1 VPTLVFQLFYAVN
14 LYISYIRNRDYFM
27 TLSNAKHYKKSI
39 ITCILALVLFL
50 VSIYNASDNHHIIQL
65 AEAQQPEYQGDVLGT
80 NATTLTPTELF
91 SKIQDSVVQI
101 TTTSRDIAGPISSG
115 LGSGFIYDKDGHI
128 ITNYHVVAIA
138 SLSGLYSNYT
148 SSSNNNTDIIV
159 TFHDGSAYN
168 ARVVG
173 SDPFS
178 DIAVLRVENISESKL
193 IPLSFGN
200 SSQVKIG
207 EQVIAIGNPF
217 GLSGTLTVG
226 VVSGLGRTIPS
237 LAVEEGPSLPG
248 DNQGEQEQEQPRLPR
263 IPPPFDD
270 LFPDIPDLPFELPPL
285 IPDQPQQQESSGAFS
300 IPDIIQTDAAINPG
314 NSGGPL
320 LNMKG
325 QAIGMNTAIFSATG
339 VYAGVGFAIPSNTIT
354 KVVPSLI
361 ATGSYQHPWL
371 GLIGI
376 DITPDIAKALGL
388 GLEDAKGFLVI
399 GVNEGSPADKA
410 GIRGGDKVANI
421 NGREIRLGGD
431 IVLKI
436 DNQDVRKIEDILTY
450 LERYKHIGDTIQLTI
465 LRDGRPQTI
474 NITLTARPESTQL
487 QQPQPQAEVQRPSL
501 GISGINVTPAIAKAM
516 NLTQA
521 AGFLV
526 VDIIAEGPADKA
538 GIRGGY
544 VVANINGTEI
554 ELGGDVILRID
565 NITVNIIDDILSY
578 LNTKKVGDTVQLTIL
593 SDVKVENVSVQLGPS
608 SAAAG
613 PIESP
618 LGSDDIQPSLPSQPP
633 NDNSN
638 RQQQPQ
644 PDSSDSLL
652 NDLNNRCTEI
662 LGKSLCDQ
670 LFGR

>member
-1 VPTLVFQLFYAVN
+1 
-14 LYISYIRNRDYFM
+14 M

-50 VSIYNASDNHHIIQL
+50 VSIYNASDNHHIIQV
-65 AEAQQPEYQGDVLGT
+65 AEAQQPEYQGDVLGTNSTTLT

-193 IPLSFGN
+193 TPLSFGN

-237 LAVEEGPSLPG
+237 LAAEEGPSLPR
-248 DNQGEQEQEQPRLPR
+248 DNQGEQEQPRLPR

-465 LRDGRPQTI
+465 LRDGRPHTI

-593 SDVKVENVSVQLGPS
+593 SDGKVENVSVQLGPS
-608 SAAAG
+608 LAVAG

>member
-1 VPTLVFQLFYAVN
+1 
-14 LYISYIRNRDYFM
+14 M
-27 TLSNAKHYKKSI
+27 TLFSNAKHQRKSI
-39 ITCILALVLFL
+39 ITCIFTLVFLFSI
-50 VSIYNASDNHHIIQL
+50 SIYNASGNYHIIQL
-65 AEAQQPEYQGDVLGT
+65 TEAQQLEHQGGALRTNNTAST
-80 NATTLTPTELF
+80 NATALTPTELF
-91 SKIQDSVVQI
+91 PKVQDSVVQV

-115 LGSGFIYDKDGHI
+115 LGSGFIYDNDGHI
-128 ITNYHVVAIA
+128 ITNYHVIALA
-138 SLSGLYSNYT
+138 SLSGVYSNNNT

-200 SSQVKIG
+200 SSKVKIG

-226 VVSGLGRTIPS
+226 VISGLGRTIPS
-237 LAVEEGPSLPG
+237 LAAEEGPSLPR
-248 DNQGEQEQEQPRLPR
+248 DNQGEQEQPRLPQ

-285 IPDQPQQQESSGAFS
+285 APDQRQQQQEDSGAFS

-320 LNMKG
+320 LDMKG
-325 QAIGMNTAIFSATG
+325 QVIGMNTAIFSATG
-339 VYAGVGFAIPSNTIT
+339 EYAGIGFAIPSNTIT

-371 GLIGI
+371 GMIGV

-388 GLEDAKGFLVI
+388 DLEEAKGFLVI
-399 GVNEGSPADKA
+399 GISEGSPADKA
-410 GIRGGDKVANI
+410 GIRGGDKVTSI

-436 DNQDVRKIEDILTY
+436 DNQEVRKIEDILTY
-450 LERYKHIGDTIQLTI
+450 LERNKQVGDTTQLTV
-465 LRDGRPQTI
+465 LRDGKPQTI
-474 NITLTARPESTQL
+474 NITLTARPGGSQL
-487 QQPQPQAEVQRPSL
+487 KQEPQVEEEQRPSL
-501 GISGINVTPAIAKAM
+501 GISGTNVTFAIAKAM
-516 NLTQA
+516 NLTEA
-521 AGFLV
+521 TGFLV

-544 VVANINGTEI
+544 VIANINGTEI

-565 NITVNIIDDILSY
+565 NRTVNTIDDILSY
-578 LNTKKVGDTVQLTIL
+578 LDTKKVGDIVQLTIL
-593 SDVKVENVSVQLGPS
+593 RDGKAENICLQLGPS
-608 SAAAG
+608 SVAASS
-613 PIESP
+613 IESP
-618 LGSDDIQPSLPSQPP
+618 
-633 NDNSN
+633 NNNSN
-638 RQQQPQ
+638 REQQLR
-644 PDSSDSLL
+644 PDSPESLL
-652 NDLNNRCTEI
+652 NDLNNRCARI
-662 LGKSLCDQ
+662 LGESFCDQ
-670 LFGR
+670 LFDK

>member
-1 VPTLVFQLFYAVN
+1 MLLFSMSV
-14 LYISYIRNRDYFM
+14 
-27 TLSNAKHYKKSI
+27 H
-39 ITCILALVLFL
+39 
-50 VSIYNASDNHHIIQL
+50 NASNNYQIIQPI
-65 AEAQQPEYQGDVLGT
+65 EAQQLEQLERQGDLLGT
-80 NATTLTPTELF
+80 NNTANTNGTTLTPTELF
-91 SKIQDSVVQI
+91 SKVQDSVVQV
-101 TTTSRDIAGPISSG
+101 TTTNREIAGPSSSG
-115 LGSGFIYDKDGHI
+115 LGSGFIYDKNGHI
-128 ITNYHVVAIA
+128 ITNYHVVALA
-138 SLSGLYSNYT
+138 SLPGVYSNN
-148 SSSNNNTDIIV
+148 SSSPSDNNTDIIV

-285 IPDQPQQQESSGAFS
+285 IPDQPQQQQESSGAFS

-565 NITVNIIDDILSY
+565 NITVNTIDDILSY
-578 LNTKKVGDTVQLTIL
+578 LNTKKVSDTVQLTIL
-593 SDVKVENVSVQLGPS
+593 SDGKVENVSVQLGPS

>member
-1 VPTLVFQLFYAVN
+1 
-14 LYISYIRNRDYFM
+14 M
-27 TLSNAKHYKKSI
+27 TFSNAKHYKKSI

-285 IPDQPQQQESSGAFS
+285 IPDQPQQQQESSGAFS

-376 DITPDIAKALGL
+376 DITPDI
-388 GLEDAKGFLVI
+388 AKGFLVI

-593 SDVKVENVSVQLGPS
+593 SDGKVENVSVQLGPS
-608 SAAAG
+608 LAVAG

>member
-1 VPTLVFQLFYAVN
+1 
-14 LYISYIRNRDYFM
+14 M
-27 TLSNAKHYKKSI
+27 TFSNAKHYKKSI
-39 ITCILALVLFL
+39 ITCLLALVLFL
-50 VSIYNASDNHHIIQL
+50 VSIYNASDNHRIIQL
-65 AEAQQPEYQGDVLGT
+65 AEAQQPEYLGDIAGT
-80 NATTLTPTELF
+80 NSTTPTNVTTFTPTELF
-91 SKIQDSVVQI
+91 SKIQDSVVQV

-193 IPLSFGN
+193 APLLFGN

-217 GLSGTLTVG
+217 GLSGTLTAG

-237 LAVEEGPSLPG
+237 LATEEGPSLPR
-248 DNQGEQEQEQPRLPR
+248 DNQGEQEQPRLPL

-325 QAIGMNTAIFSATG
+325 QVIGMNTAIFSTTG

-376 DITPDIAKALGL
+376 DITPDIANALGL

-450 LERYKHIGDTIQLTI
+450 LERYKHIEDTIQLTI

-474 NITLTARPESTQL
+474 NLTLTARPESSQL

-565 NITVNIIDDILSY
+565 NITVNTIDDILSY

-593 SDVKVENVSVQLGPS
+593 SDGKVENVSVQLGTS
-608 SAAAG
+608 SAADS

-618 LGSDDIQPSLPSQPP
+618 PGSDDIQPSLPSQPP

-638 RQQQPQ
+638 RQ
-644 PDSSDSLL
+644 
-652 NDLNNRCTEI
+652 
-662 LGKSLCDQ
+662 
-670 LFGR
+670 

>member
-1 VPTLVFQLFYAVN
+1 
-14 LYISYIRNRDYFM
+14 M
-27 TLSNAKHYKKSI
+27 TFSNAKHYRKSI
-39 ITCILALVLFL
+39 VTCILTFVLFL
-50 VSIYNASDNHHIIQL
+50 VSIYNASDNHRIIQL
-65 AEAQQPEYQGDVLGT
+65 AEAQQVEHQGDLLGTNNTANTNAT

-91 SKIQDSVVQI
+91 SKIQDSVVQV

-115 LGSGFIYDKDGHI
+115 LGSGFVYDKDGHI

-168 ARVVG
+168 ARVVA

-178 DIAVLRVENISESKL
+178 DIAILRVENISESKL
-193 IPLSFGN
+193 TPLSFGN

-237 LAVEEGPSLPG
+237 LAVEGPSLPR
-248 DNQGEQEQEQPRLPR
+248 DNQGEQEQQPSLPR
-263 IPPPFDD
+263 IPPPFDR
-270 LFPDIPDLPFELPPL
+270 LFPDLPDLPFELPPL
-285 IPDQPQQQESSGAFS
+285 IPEPQQQESSGAFS

-320 LNMKG
+320 LNMEG
-325 QAIGMNTAIFSATG
+325 QVIGMNTAIFSATG

-361 ATGSYQHPWL
+361 KTGSYQHPWL
-371 GLIGI
+371 GLIGV

-399 GVNEGSPADKA
+399 GINEGSPADKA
-410 GIRGGDKVANI
+410 GIRGGDKVTSI

-436 DNQDVRKIEDILTY
+436 DNQEVRKIEDILTY
-450 LERYKHIGDTIQLTI
+450 LERNKQVGDTTQLTV
-465 LRDGRPQTI
+465 LRDGKPQTI
-474 NITLTARPESTQL
+474 NITLTARPGGSQL
-487 QQPQPQAEVQRPSL
+487 KQEPQVEEEQRPSL
-501 GISGINVTPAIAKAM
+501 GISGTNVTFAIAKAM
-516 NLTQA
+516 NLTEA
-521 AGFLV
+521 TGFLV

-544 VVANINGTEI
+544 VIANINGTEI

-565 NITVNIIDDILSY
+565 NRTVNTIDDILSY
-578 LNTKKVGDTVQLTIL
+578 LDTKKVGDIVQLTIL
-593 SDVKVENVSVQLGPS
+593 RDGKAENICLQLGPS
-608 SAAAG
+608 SVAASS
-613 PIESP
+613 IESP
-618 LGSDDIQPSLPSQPP
+618 
-633 NDNSN
+633 NNNSN
-638 RQQQPQ
+638 REQQLR
-644 PDSSDSLL
+644 PDSPESLL
-652 NDLNNRCTEI
+652 NDLNNRCARI
-662 LGKSLCDQ
+662 LGESFCDQ
-670 LFGR
+670 LFDK